1 MEGVNRIAGDQNL
14 TSNHTHPPELPRIP
28 SYQQLILTN
37 SEGVSTLNSSTTTD
51 QSHPYERI
59 APRLPARSRR
69 RNENGH
75 MELIELE
82 RSQEVQSLHN
92 YENTAAIDTIEI

>member
-14 TSNHTHPPELPRIP
+14 TNNHIHPQELPRIP
-28 SYQQLILTN
+28 SYQQIILTN

-51 QSHPYERI
+51 QHPYERI
-59 APRLPARSRR
+59 APRLPARSRP

-82 RSQEVQSLHN
+82 RSQEVQSLHH
-92 YENTAAIDTIEI
+92 YENTAAIDTIEF